1 MSNMYKVV
9 QINLEESLYD
19 FIKKYID
26 SFIPNTDVSFF
37 IKCLAINRLISL
49 GVLNEVG
56 SPNDFIFGPKLD
68 FSSFDNSFDLQHAAN
83 TLIKES

>member
-1 MSNMYKVV
+1 MSNKYKCV

-26 SFIPNTDVSFF
+26 SFIPDTDVSFF

-49 GVLNEVG
+49 GILNEIG
-56 SPNDFIFGPKLD
+56 FPNEFIFGPKLEFNIIQNPFNLQND
-68 FSSFDNSFDLQHAAN
+68 ENTFD
-83 TLIKES
+83 